1 MSEQN
6 LSSIIDSFEELY
18 RSNRRHGLCLHSVC
32 SYTFDRR
39 VDMTSSITSLVIEG
53 ISSHSILLDSY
64 VVLHAGLI
72 SSLYKIVGVE
82 FGMNAHCLFCLNSS
96 ITRLA
101 AYFVQNVV
109 MDYERHRKEMQ
120 TSEPQEVEVKGKECS
135 NLMVL
140 LSELYNFQVI
150 SSVLVFDLVRQ
161 LLEDDMTEFNIELL
175 LKLMRSML
183 VHSMVSDHILMSML
197 DSGQQLRQDDPS
209 ALKDIID
216 IVQKKVSGRD
226 ERSLRCVRPQEP
238 LCLGC

>member
-1 MSEQN
+1 
-6 LSSIIDSFEELY
+6 
-18 RSNRRHGLCLHSVC
+18 
-32 SYTFDRR
+32 
-39 VDMTSSITSLVIEG
+39 
-53 ISSHSILLDSY
+53 
-64 VVLHAGLI
+64 
-72 SSLYKIVGVE
+72 
-82 FGMNAHCLFCLNSS
+82 
-96 ITRLA
+96 
-101 AYFVQNVV
+101 
-109 MDYERHRKEMQ
+109 
-120 TSEPQEVEVKGKECS
+120 
-135 NLMVL
+135 MVL

-238 LCLGC
+238 LCPGC

>member
-1 MSEQN
+1 
-6 LSSIIDSFEELY
+6 
-18 RSNRRHGLCLHSVC
+18 
-32 SYTFDRR
+32 
-39 VDMTSSITSLVIEG
+39 
-53 ISSHSILLDSY
+53 
-64 VVLHAGLI
+64 
-72 SSLYKIVGVE
+72 
-82 FGMNAHCLFCLNSS
+82 
-96 ITRLA
+96 
-101 AYFVQNVV
+101 

-216 IVQKKVSGRD
+216 IVQKKVSGWD

-238 LCLGC
+238 LCPGC